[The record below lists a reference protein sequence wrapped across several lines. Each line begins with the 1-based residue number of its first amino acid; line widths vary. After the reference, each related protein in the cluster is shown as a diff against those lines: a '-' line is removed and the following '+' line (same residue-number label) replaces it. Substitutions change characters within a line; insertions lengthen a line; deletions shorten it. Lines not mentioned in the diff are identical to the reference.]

1 MTFLKLIRANN
12 WIKNFFILLPLFFS
26 ANIFNYQILKLNLII
41 ILCFSFITS
50 SVYIVNDILDLEY
63 DKRHPEKK
71 NRPIPSGKYKIKQAL
86 LIGLLLF
93 LTGILPIYLI
103 SIEAFFI
110 TLSYFIINII
120 YSFKLKQ
127 VPIIEMVIVSLGFV
141 LRLIIGG
148 VISKVAL
155 THWIILMVFLLSL
168 FIIISKRRDDVYHYD
183 INKIVNRKVVLQY
196 SLPFID
202 KLITIISSILLV
214 SYLLFITSDEVIN
227 RYDIEYLSL
236 TFLPVL
242 IGVFRYNQLTY
253 VFKKNSSP
261 IKTLFNDVFLQIVLL
276 IWFILF
282 FIIIY

>member
-120 YSFKLKQ
+120 Y
-127 VPIIEMVIVSLGFV
+127 
-141 LRLIIGG
+141 
-148 VISKVAL
+148 
-155 THWIILMVFLLSL
+155 T
-168 FIIISKRRDDVYHYD
+168 
-183 INKIVNRKVVLQY
+183 
-196 SLPFID
+196 
-202 KLITIISSILLV
+202 
-214 SYLLFITSDEVIN
+214 
-227 RYDIEYLSL
+227 
-236 TFLPVL
+236 
-242 IGVFRYNQLTY
+242 
-253 VFKKNSSP
+253 
-261 IKTLFNDVFLQIVLL
+261 
-276 IWFILF
+276 
-282 FIIIY
+282 